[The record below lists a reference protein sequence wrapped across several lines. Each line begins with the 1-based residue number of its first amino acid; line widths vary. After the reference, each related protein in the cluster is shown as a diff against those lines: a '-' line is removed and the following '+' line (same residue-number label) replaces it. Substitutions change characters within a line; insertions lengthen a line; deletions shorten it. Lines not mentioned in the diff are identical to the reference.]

1 MVDVGAQP
9 FLSNPSGLWGKEI
22 KSHMV
27 STWESVI
34 SVAPHDSLLF
44 PTSSPERKK
53 ERKKEGMIIWSQ
65 VYMPLSIRIILHIHL
80 FLYLSLL
87 LGMALWIIDIRD
99 RCFGRTKAYLFKVL
113 LSLETRQ

>member
-53 ERKKEGMIIWSQ
+53 KRKKEGMNMVSS
-65 VYMPLSIRIILHIHL
+65 VHAFEHSHHITYP
-80 FLYLSLL
+80 FVSLPFFTSRN
-87 LGMALWIIDIRD
+87 G
-99 RCFGRTKAYLFKVL
+99 
-113 LSLETRQ
+113 SLDY